1 MNKKKII
8 LLVLLLVIVGAGISY
23 KMYNKPHKNIT
34 ETPVDIYVSA
44 DTILEEFSLDEKTAN
59 SKYLEK
65 IIAVNGAI
73 SSLKIENGKGIITLT
88 SNKDFGG
95 VLCHLS
101 EKSSKKINTLK
112 NGQIITVKGICTGY
126 LMDVVLVKSEF

>member
-44 DTILEEFSLDEKTAN
+44 NTILKEFSSDEKTAN

-73 SSLKIENGKGIITLT
+73 SSIKIENGKGIITLT
-88 SNKDFGG
+88 TNNDFGG

-101 EKSSKKINTLK
+101 EKATTKINSLTT
-112 NGQIITVKGICTGY
+112 GQIITIKGVCTGY